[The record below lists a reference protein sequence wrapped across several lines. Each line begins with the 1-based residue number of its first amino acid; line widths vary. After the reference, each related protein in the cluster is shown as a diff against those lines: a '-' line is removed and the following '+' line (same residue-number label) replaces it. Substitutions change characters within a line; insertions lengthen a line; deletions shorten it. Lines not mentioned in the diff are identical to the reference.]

1 MFGLRQ
7 LRYSILSVFLMGAI
21 VFLASCSKKDVVEGD
36 PMASAGGL
44 DGGMGEGAPTPPPVT
59 TGGAGDAGM
68 ASTDLATIYFA
79 YDSYSLTGEARSA
92 LKSNADW
99 LKANPSA
106 RVQIEGHCDERGTN
120 EYNMAL
126 GDRRANSVR
135 GYLEKMGVSRGNID
149 TISYGEE
156 RPSDPGHDEGAWS
169 RNRRAV
175 FVILSR

>member
-1 MFGLRQ
+1 MFRLSHYK
-7 LRYSILSVFLMGAI
+7 YSLLSIILMGTI

-44 DGGMGEGAPTPPPVT
+44 EGGTGEGAPVPPPVT
-59 TGGAGDAGM
+59 TGGAGEAGT

-79 YDSYSLTGEARSA
+79 YDSYALTSEARNA

-99 LKANPSA
+99 LSANPSA

-126 GDRRANSVR
+126 GDRRANAVR
-135 GYLEKMGVSRGNID
+135 GYLEKMGVSRSRID

-175 FVILSR
+175 FVTLSR